1 MNYLTRHDS
10 LDDFFRGFFVRPVA
24 MESTT
29 TEAAPVKIDVREQE
43 DQYYVQAE
51 LPGVKREDI
60 QIHVDG
66 ATVSLTAERHQEK
79 ELREGERVLRVERHF
94 GKLSRTFQLGQDID
108 EDRASAKFAD
118 GVLQLTLPKKIA
130 AQAKR
135 ITIQ

>member
-66 ATVSLTAERHQEK
+66 ATVSLTRAARRAP
-79 ELREGERVLRVERHF
+79 LRQAVAYV
-94 GKLSRTFQLGQDID
+94 
-108 EDRASAKFAD
+108 SA
-118 GVLQLTLPKKIA
+118 GPGY
-130 AQAKR
+130 
-135 ITIQ
+135 